1 MKTNLPDFNNSSV
14 PAKKSAFFRQNVKSI
29 KLALNIFC
37 QHNFSVMLI
46 FWPPCFCSQDY
57 HRNKGCTYHIKN
69 IILNTSVEEVHPNH
83 FLKSKFSISMHSVS
97 IGICIKKATKSLL
110 FCPLKGLRG
119 CPNVLKCIIDT
130 GAQRSCIGKK
140 AFVRLGGDPD
150 ILSKSTHLY
159 IFGDGKPWPSI
170 GKTKI
175 VSRDVPGHI
184 RQ

>member
-1 MKTNLPDFNNSSV
+1 
-14 PAKKSAFFRQNVKSI
+14 
-29 KLALNIFC
+29 
-37 QHNFSVMLI
+37 
-46 FWPPCFCSQDY
+46 
-57 HRNKGCTYHIKN
+57 
-69 IILNTSVEEVHPNH
+69 
-83 FLKSKFSISMHSVS
+83 MHSVS
-97 IGICIKKATKSLL
+97 IGICIKKATKSL
-110 FCPLKGLRG
+110 FFFPLKGLRG

-175 VSRDVPGHI
+175 VSRDVPGLI
-184 RQ
+184 RMDILDSKDKGRSIFKLQDNWQWTDLKYNYLGPRKSHLCLPDIIITISLKYRQTEMSHGSEQHNTLNVYQDICQS